1 MEYLMR
7 KLIKDLRV
15 EGEEQEEALL
25 RTMRKV
31 LNEKPKEDPP
41 DKKVLRERKR
51 AEVRR
56 RIKNSNNTR
65 SLSRLANIEAQL
77 SERSAARAKLSE
89 SDETFAEP
97 DGIAEGTSPSNNFAV
112 KASNFREKRPDKDL
126 LVHQLT
132 RLIPPRAVLGHHQ
145 AQRLQSD
152 VIALHAS
159 MGSRNSLESILDRL
173 IVGAEV
179 AAFDCFDQAAR
190 TTNERARDVNLRNG
204 MKAATTIINLMR
216 FRDERRGQVSQSVTV
231 GKLKTGQP
239 RIGRVQQAYSRR
251 NGSGEEFSPGA
262 TIDDHAS

>member
-77 SERSAARAKLSE
+77 SERSAAHAKLSE

-112 KASNFREKRPDKDL
+112 KASNFREKRPDEDL
-126 LVHQLT
+126 VVHQLT
-132 RLIPPRAVLGHHQ
+132 HLIPPRAASGLQ
-145 AQRLQSD
+145 TQRLKSD
-152 VIALHAS
+152 VIALFAS
-159 MGSRNSLESILDRL
+159 MGSKNSLESILDRL

-204 MKAATTIINLMR
+204 MKAATTVINLMR